1 MALLCRST
9 GLLLKHISLT
19 PTFISIAGGQYQ
31 YILVDKKGEKK
42 NVGFIQL
49 NRPKA
54 LNALCDG
61 LMMEV
66 GKVLDAFEADSEVG
80 AIIITGSE
88 KAFAAGADIK
98 EMQNRTFQ
106 ECYGGNFLA
115 HWNRVSTVKKP
126 VIAAVNGFALGGG
139 CEFAM
144 MCDIIYAGEKAQFG
158 QPEIML
164 GTIPG
169 AGGTQRLTRA
179 VGKSLAMELVLTGDR
194 ISAQEAKQSAFELTL
209 AEGNRLEK
217 RLFHAT
223 FATED
228 RKEGMTAFVEK
239 RKAAFQDK

>member
-1 MALLCRST
+1 MCMDPLWV
-9 GLLLKHISLT
+9 SLT

-42 NVGFIQL
+42 DVGFIQL

-66 GKVLDAFEADSEVG
+66 GKALDVFEADSEVG

-88 KAFAAGADIK
+88 KAFAGVKRLVKLVVFYRIVLDWLCFIDTFAFIAGADIK

-126 VIAAVNGFALGGG
+126 VIAAVNGFA
-139 CEFAM
+139 
-144 MCDIIYAGEKAQFG
+144 
-158 QPEIML
+158 
-164 GTIPG
+164 
-169 AGGTQRLTRA
+169 
-179 VGKSLAMELVLTGDR
+179 VGKIFKCNL
-194 ISAQEAKQSAFELTL
+194 
-209 AEGNRLEK
+209 
-217 RLFHAT
+217 
-223 FATED
+223 
-228 RKEGMTAFVEK
+228 
-239 RKAAFQDK
+239 